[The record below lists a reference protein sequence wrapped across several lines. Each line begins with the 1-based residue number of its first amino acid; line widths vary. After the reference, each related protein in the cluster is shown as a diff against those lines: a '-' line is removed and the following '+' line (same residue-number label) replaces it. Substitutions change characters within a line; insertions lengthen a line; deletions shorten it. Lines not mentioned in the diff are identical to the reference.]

1 MKTIAAL
8 AILSL
13 LLMGFAT
20 MVIGGFASS
29 SRLLSGGEL
38 YGFLVAFFALG
49 LMGLWSFLLWVA
61 VACKILLWSDR
72 EDDQTDEFDG

>member
-38 YGFLVAFFALG
+38 YGFLVAFFAL
-49 LMGLWSFLLWVA
+49 
-61 VACKILLWSDR
+61 
-72 EDDQTDEFDG
+72 

>member
-8 AILSL
+8 AIRSL

-38 YGFLVAFFALG
+38 YGLLVAFFALG

-61 VACKILLWSDR
+61 VACKILLWFDR
-72 EDDQTDEFDG
+72 END